1 MLKLELNYHDWL
13 DKMWSIMKNRE
24 DNEVTDRTGVIFAQ
38 QDTKLLRL
46 IWWGIVYDED
56 WIWERHDQ
64 SYRSNLYQ
72 NQN

>member
-1 MLKLELNYHDWL
+1 
-13 DKMWSIMKNRE
+13 MKNRE